1 MADDV
6 TQDAPAK
13 KPDMR
18 EIATSGDGRD
28 ITIGYFGQGVRQMT
42 DPILLARGSD
52 LDVYE
57 EILRDDQV
65 QSCFQ
70 QRRLAVIKAEW
81 DVEAGADDKAS
92 QMAADFLR
100 EQLDAIRFDDT
111 TLKMLKGLFLGYSVA
126 ECMWG
131 KDGRHFTLDR
141 LKVRRAKRF
150 RFDMNGGLRL
160 LTLAN
165 TAEGEL
171 MPARKFWTF
180 TAGADDDDDPYG
192 RGLGYWCFWPVW
204 FKKNNVK
211 FWTLYQD
218 KFSGPTSVGKY
229 PANATKEEIAKL
241 LQAAGAVGRDSAIA
255 IPEGMVL
262 ELLEAVRA
270 SSASYEPFYDR
281 MDGAIAKVILSQT
294 MTTDAKAAGI
304 GSGAANVHMDVREE
318 VTASD
323 ADLICSSFNETVVAW
338 LTAWNFPGAT
348 PPRVWRNTD
357 PPEDLNQIAER
368 DNKVKQLG
376 FRPTPERIVET
387 YGEGWEPDTPPAPP
401 PAPANT
407 VLPGVPGNPL
417 TPAPPPAPSFAEP
430 AEDEPRRL
438 ARDLD
443 AVAMDGMGVTI
454 DAIKAE
460 LDASS
465 TLIEFQERL
474 FARYPSLDVD
484 DFAAAMRDGMV
495 LAELGG
501 RDDIAGG

>member
-1 MADDV
+1 MAEDV

-13 KPDMR
+13 KPEMR

-81 DVEAGADDKAS
+81 DVEAGGDDKAS
-92 QMAADFLR
+92 QMAAEFMR

-126 ECMWG
+126 ECIWG
-131 KDGRHFTLDR
+131 KDGRHFTLDA

-150 RFDMNGGLRL
+150 RFDMDGGLRL
-160 LTLAN
+160 LTLHN
-165 TAEGEL
+165 SAEGEL

-229 PANATKEEIAKL
+229 PPNATKEEIAKL
-241 LQAAGAVGRDSAIA
+241 LQAAGAVGRDSSIA
-255 IPEGMVL
+255 IPEGMVI

-294 MTTDAKAAGI
+294 MTTDAKATGI

-348 PPRVWRNTD
+348 PPRVWRQTE
-357 PPEDLNQIAER
+357 PPEDLNSVAER

-376 FRPTPERIVET
+376 FRPTPERITDT

-401 PAPANT
+401 PGSK
-407 VLPGVPGNPL
+407 VLPGLPGGDPLNPEK
-417 TPAPPPAPSFAEP
+417 TPPAASFAE
-430 AEDEPRRL
+430 AVEDDVARL
-438 ARDLD
+438 GRELD
-443 AVAMDGMGVTI
+443 DASAAAMGVTI

-465 TLIEFQERL
+465 TLVEFSERL
-474 FARYPSLDVD
+474 MRRYPSLDVE

-495 LAELGG
+495 LAELTG
-501 RDDIAGG
+501 RDDIAG